1 MFWLSF
7 NVGRSKAQPDIN
19 VLHIKLQLAMNQN
32 AEKTR
37 YSDEELEEFR
47 VLIQG
52 KLDKARKE
60 LDFYLDQLSDM
71 ADNPDAKVKGLDDGI
86 GTAENERLTN
96 MASRQRK
103 LIQHLDNALIRIQ
116 NKVYGVCRETGKLIS
131 KERLRAV
138 PHATLSI
145 DAKKSR

>member
-1 MFWLSF
+1 MCL
-7 NVGRSKAQPDIN
+7 
-19 VLHIKLQLAMNQN
+19 IKPQLAMNQK
-32 AEKTR
+32 AVKTR

-47 VLIQG
+47 ALIQK
-52 KLDKARKE
+52 KLDKAQSE
-60 LDFYLDQLSDM
+60 LNFYMDQLSEM

-103 LIQHLDNALIRIQ
+103 LIQHLENALIRIN
-116 NKVYGVCRETGKLIS
+116 NKVYGVCRATGKLIS

-145 DAKKSR
+145 EAKQSR

>member
-1 MFWLSF
+1 
-7 NVGRSKAQPDIN
+7 
-19 VLHIKLQLAMNQN
+19 MNQN

-37 YSDEELEEFR
+37 YSDGELEEFR

-52 KLDKARKE
+52 KLDKAKKE
-60 LDFYLDQLSDM
+60 LDFYLDQLSEM

-103 LIQHLDNALIRIQ
+103 LIQHLENALIRIQ
-116 NKVYGVCRETGKLIS
+116 NKAYGVCRETGKLIS

-145 DAKKSR
+145 KAKMSR